1 MRVIAGRFKGRTL
14 AGPKGAAARP
24 TSDKVRE
31 ALFSILGPIDE
42 DNVLDLFAGTG
53 ALGIEALSRGA
64 DHVTFVERDRNM
76 GAIVRTN
83 LQVVT
88 SDEPGIADLRHEDA
102 LTFLKRAA
110 GNGAQFDLIFV
121 DPPYA
126 DAHKLVH
133 PLAELLP
140 QILAPDG
147 RVIAECDRRMPLILE
162 SDTQDGSQPGLALRS
177 ERKYG
182 DTLIRILGRSDAGQ

>member
-1 MRVIAGRFKGRTL
+1 MRVIAGKYKGRNL
-14 AGPKGAAARP
+14 AGPRSTVARP

-42 DNVLDLFAGTG
+42 FNALDLFAGTG

-64 DHVTFVERDRNM
+64 THVTFVERDRNM
-76 GAIVRTN
+76 SAIVKTN

-88 SDEPGIADLRHEDA
+88 SDEPGIADLRHDDA
-102 LTFLKRAA
+102 LGFLKRAA
-110 GNGAQFDLIFV
+110 GNDAQFDLIFV

-126 DAHKLVH
+126 DAHKLAH

-140 QILAPDG
+140 QVLAPDG
-147 RVIAECDRRMPLILE
+147 RVIAECDRRTPLILE
-162 SDTQDGSQPGLALRS
+162 SDAQDGSQPGLALLS

-182 DTLIRILGRSDAGQ
+182 DTLIRILGQPGTGQ